1 MPLEMLGAIVCRR
14 RVIAGRPAVCASR
27 RFLAEDADAANC
39 GAKWTPHLRALLSDC
54 YGRQVQQGS
63 LVFVGLNYPPEPTGI
78 APYTGGLA
86 ERVAG
91 AGVDASVVTA
101 FPHYPA
107 WTFGSEMP
115 PRTSTE
121 LVNGVRVTRLRHV
134 LPKKP
139 IGVLRLLSE
148 LSFGLRAAL
157 ASWRGPDVV
166 VLVSPA
172 LFSSAVAM
180 LRIRL
185 ARRRLSSVTWVQDL
199 YSLGLEETGRGG
211 GLASKVVRRVESW
224 LLRRSDAVVV
234 IHDRFKQHVVRELGV
249 SEDRVI
255 VIRNWSHVGA
265 PAQVDR
271 TAVRDRLGWKPDE
284 VVVLHAG
291 NMGVKQGLEN
301 VVDAARLA
309 DERDEAVRFV
319 LLGGGNQRARL
330 QRLGA
335 DVERLDFLDSLPDD
349 EFIEAMNSADVL
361 LVNESPGISG
371 MAVPSKLTSYFSTGL
386 PVLAA
391 TEPGSVTESEV
402 LTAGAGRAV
411 RAGDPEALLAATVEM
426 GADHETAQEF
436 GRSARAFLRE
446 HLTADAAVSRFS
458 ALFQSLRPGRFETL
472 TAAAHHQTRI
482 D

>member
-1 MPLEMLGAIVCRR
+1 M
-14 RVIAGRPAVCASR
+14 
-27 RFLAEDADAANC
+27 
-39 GAKWTPHLRALLSDC
+39 
-54 YGRQVQQGS
+54 QQGS

-86 ERVAG
+86 ARVAG
-91 AGVDASVVTA
+91 EGVHTSVVTA

-107 WTFGSEMP
+107 WTFGPKTP

-121 LVNGVRVTRLRHV
+121 VLDGVRVTRLRHV

-139 IGVLRLLSE
+139 VGLLRLLSE
-148 LSFGLRAAL
+148 LSFGVRAVL
-157 ASWRGPDVV
+157 APWRGPDVV

-180 LRIRL
+180 LRVRL
-185 ARRRLSSVTWVQDL
+185 ARRRVSSVTWVQDL

-211 GLASKVVRRVESW
+211 GLASKVVRRVEQW

-249 SEDRVI
+249 PEDRVA
-255 VIRNWSHVGA
+255 VIRNWSHVSA
-265 PAQVDR
+265 PDGIDR
-271 TAVRDRLGWKPDE
+271 GAVRDGLGWKHDE

-301 VVDAARLA
+301 VVRAAQLA
-309 DERDEAVRFV
+309 DEQGAPIRFV
-319 LLGGGNQRARL
+319 LLGGGNQQARL
-330 QRLGA
+330 QSIGA
-335 DVERLDFLDSLPDD
+335 GVDRLDFLDSLPDD
-349 EFIEAMNSADVL
+349 EFNAAMNSADVL
-361 LVNESPGISG
+361 LVNEAPGISG

-386 PVLAA
+386 PVLAS
-391 TEPGSVTESEV
+391 TEPGSVTEFEV
-402 LTAGAGRAV
+402 LSAGAGTSV
-411 RAGDPEALLAATVEM
+411 RAGDPQALLEAALDM
-426 GADHETAQEF
+426 GADRTAAEGF

-446 HLTADAAVSRFS
+446 HLTADAAFNKFS
-458 ALFQSLRPGRFETL
+458 DLLQSLRPGRFETL
-472 TAAAHHQTRI
+472 SSTAHHQTRI